1 MYVDAPTVNSFY
13 ELNSDENM
21 CRASAMN
28 YKKKCLY
35 FFREQMKD
43 VQEEPQ
49 EWNQQTE
56 DTENKDPK

>member
-1 MYVDAPTVNSFY
+1 
-13 ELNSDENM
+13 
-21 CRASAMN
+21 MN
-28 YKKKCLY
+28 YKKKVF